1 MNLFK
6 KISLVIGVVSTAATI
21 GGRVMLGLSS
31 GQEVAVIDGDKT
43 KSYGVSFNNYGGIW
57 ENGVKT
63 SD

>member
-21 GGRVMLGLSS
+21 GGRVTLGLSS
-31 GQEVAVIDGDKT
+31 SQEVAIDGNKT

-63 SD
+63 SN